1 MADNEYTVSGLEVRH
16 VPDFSM
22 EQGPDGN
29 RQRVELPGH
38 HVIGALVNGAF
49 VPLAKIGA
57 ARLAK
62 HVERAASNGQDQENT
77 MTGPTVQPQQV
88 GTGTLEGDQPQPES
102 QG

>member
-57 ARLAK
+57 MRLAK
-62 HVERAASNGQDQENT
+62 HVGLAASNGQEQENT